1 MKLKVKKVDRR
12 HNAFGL
18 YSHFLEIY
26 NHNADNVKKLIEIR
40 KWLWEIFGPS
50 YELKFV
56 MRIVDKDIVD
66 PPSWAW
72 DSDSYVSRIYFAT
85 EKERA
90 TFLLKFGY

>member
-1 MKLKVKKVDRR
+1 MKLTVKKVDRR

-26 NHNADNVKKLIEIR
+26 NHNADNIKIFIEIR
-40 KWLWEIFGPS
+40 NWLWEIFGPS

-56 MRIVDKDIVD
+56 DKDIAN
-66 PPSWAW
+66 PPSWSW
-72 DSDSYVSRIYFAT
+72 DSDGYVSRIYFAT

-90 TFLLKFGY
+90 TFSLKFGY